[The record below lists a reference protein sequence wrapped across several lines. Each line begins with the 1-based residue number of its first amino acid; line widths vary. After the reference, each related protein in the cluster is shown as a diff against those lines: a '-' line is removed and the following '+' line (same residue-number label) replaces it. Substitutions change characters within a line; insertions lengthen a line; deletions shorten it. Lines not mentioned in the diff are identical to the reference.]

1 MDDWVT
7 PNHPPKIFSKNF
19 KKAIDNDPGSWYTI
33 INLRKG
39 DNRML
44 REYTIRGC
52 VCHLSEE
59 TIAVYEENL
68 RAIEDE
74 RSAWQAQHDAYL
86 RACESND
93 PMDWSIYSDLYKDCY
108 GVRPRH

>member
-1 MDDWVT
+1 
-7 PNHPPKIFSKNF
+7 
-19 KKAIDNDPGSWYTI
+19 
-33 INLRKG
+33 
-39 DNRML
+39 ML

-74 RSAWQAQHDAYL
+74 RRAWENMRNAL
-86 RACESND
+86 KRAEQSND
-93 PMDWSIYSDLYKDCY
+93 PIDWSIYSDLYKDCY
-108 GVRPRH
+108 GVRPRY